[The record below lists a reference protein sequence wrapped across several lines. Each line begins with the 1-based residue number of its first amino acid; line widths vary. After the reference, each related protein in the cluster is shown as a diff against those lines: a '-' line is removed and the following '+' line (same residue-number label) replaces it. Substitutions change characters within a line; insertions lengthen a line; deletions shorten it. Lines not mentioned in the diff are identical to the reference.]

1 MAQIG
6 IKLADHSFY
15 PVLDDDTPQRKR
27 MVLAVAR
34 DGQKSVQVDLIRRRE
49 DGDQS
54 VGCLVLEELN
64 DAAGTEL
71 EFVLGVD
78 GDGNVEARISDPSGD
93 QYQSF
98 SVRLD
103 QLDIADTY
111 SLPDSTEDTADIAG
125 VESIN
130 DEFDDTDLGLPDV
143 DLPEDLD
150 LPDDED
156 NLPASFSDDLAADL
170 DSGSVGPPDFDGF
183 SDGDDLERDRDD
195 IDEES
200 EAEPRRFNALLLI
213 AIILFS
219 LSVIALGAFGIF
231 NWLRAGSLPELR
243 AAAAMPYL
251 ITALL

>member
-27 MVLAVAR
+27 MVLTVAR
-34 DGQKSVQVDLIRRRE
+34 DGQQSVQVDLIRRRD

-71 EFVLGVD
+71 EFVVGVD
-78 GDGNVEARISDPSGD
+78 GDGNVEARISDPSGN

-103 QLDIADTY
+103 QLDVADTY
-111 SLPDSTEDTADIAG
+111 SLPDTSEDAPDIAG

-130 DEFDDTDLGLPDV
+130 DEFDDTDLDFPDV
-143 DLPEDLD
+143 DFPEDLD
-150 LPDDED
+150 RPGVEDDIAMDLPDGTIGS
-156 NLPASFSDDLAADL
+156 PGF
-170 DSGSVGPPDFDGF
+170 DSF
-183 SDGDDLERDRDD
+183 SDGDDLEADWDD
-195 IDEES
+195 TDEES
-200 EAEPRRFNALLLI
+200 EAGPRRFNPLLLI

-231 NWLRAGSLPELR
+231 NWLRSGSVPELR
-243 AAAAMPYL
+243 AAAAIPHL
-251 ITALL
+251 IATLL